1 MEKVITKICIVI
13 IAIFIAIILLRG
25 CSQSWEKHY
34 AEVEEEYQ
42 IKRLKEDALIQE
54 RFKELESKL
63 EADREEERSKRKY

>member
-34 AEVEEEYQ
+34 AEVEEE
-42 IKRLKEDALIQE
+42 
-54 RFKELESKL
+54 
-63 EADREEERSKRKY
+63 RSKRKY